1 MNTVRTH
8 VAYRDAS
15 RIICLYYSSGVP
27 RPMDL
32 PTYLHASFKEKWVPA
47 ILYVLFKNSPN

>member
-8 VAYRDAS
+8 VAYKDAS

-32 PTYLHASFKEKWVPA
+32 PTYLHASFKEK
-47 ILYVLFKNSPN
+47 